1 MPADAEWVQRKL
13 EEIARK
19 RAILAALKDSLDA
32 WERDV
37 DWGEL
42 SETKREALTK
52 LAQES
57 SATLRTLIDR
67 VNGEI
72 STGLN
77 ALAQSTEPP
86 RGEQ

>member
-13 EEIARK
+13 GEIADK
-19 RAILAALKDSLDA
+19 RAILAALQDSLDA

-42 SETKREALTK
+42 SEAKREALTR

-57 SATLRTLIDR
+57 AATLR
-67 VNGEI
+67 VMI
-72 STGLN
+72 SIVDSQISSGLHS
-77 ALAQSTEPP
+77 LADAKEPLDS
-86 RGEQ
+86 EQ